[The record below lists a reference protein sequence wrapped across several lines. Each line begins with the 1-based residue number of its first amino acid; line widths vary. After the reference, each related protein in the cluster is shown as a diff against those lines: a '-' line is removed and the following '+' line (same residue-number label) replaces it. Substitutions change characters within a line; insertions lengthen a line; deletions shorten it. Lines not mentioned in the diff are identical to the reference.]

1 MQFFQENNSVCFYN
15 YIMKMKYEDEFNNQ
29 KNKTVKTY
37 TVFHLFKTPNLRFKT
52 IAITFIW

>member
-1 MQFFQENNSVCFYN
+1 
-15 YIMKMKYEDEFNNQ
+15 MKMKYEDEFNNQ

-37 TVFHLFKTPNLRFKT
+37 NVFHLFKTPNLRFKT